1 MNMYDIIEK
10 KKLNLPLD
18 DDEIKYVIDGYT
30 KGDIPDYQVS
40 ALLMAI
46 YFNKMNFDETLCLT
60 DCMLH
65 SGDVT
70 DLSGIKKVK
79 LDKHSTGGVGDKV
92 SLILGPVVASCG
104 ACFAKMSGRGLG
116 HTGGT
121 LDKLESI
128 PGFRVEISPDEFEK
142 ISNEVGLSICGQT
155 GNITPADKKLYA
167 LRDATATV
175 DNVSLIS
182 SSIMSKKIAVDSDCL
197 LLDVKVGSGAFMK
210 NVAKAEELARLM
222 VKIGNAFKRPTK
234 ALVTNMDKPLGK
246 AIGNSL
252 EVIEAVNT
260 LKGNGPEDIYTLVI
274 TIAGKLLHMAHLVK
288 SEEDGIK
295 MAEESIKNG
304 KAFEKLKEFV
314 KAQSGDVSYIEDT
327 SKFELSTPY
336 PLYAEKSG
344 YIEKMDALSF
354 GEVARNLG
362 AGRERMDS
370 VLDMGAGILLEKTV
384 GEWVNKGEKILTIY
398 TKKDTYKSELEFLSK
413 NILISDHPVKVSL
426 IYEEI
431 D

>member
-1 MNMYDIIEK
+1 MYDIIEK

>member
-1 MNMYDIIEK
+1 MRR

>member
-260 LKGNGPEDIYTLVI
+260 LKGNGPEDIHTLVI

>member
-18 DDEIKYVIDGYT
+18 DDEIKYVIAGYT

-260 LKGNGPEDIYTLVI
+260 LKGNGPEDIHTLVI
-274 TIAGKLLHMAHLVK
+274 TIAGKLLHMANLVK

>member
-295 MAEESIKNG
+295 TAEESIKNG